1 MIAFQNRLSQYQMRE
16 SNRQQRTD
24 PAAKK
29 NPALSARKQ
38 AAREE
43 CYRKIVEIIRTS
55 TEPVT
60 SQIVADKLGINR
72 NTVSEWLNTYPNEVP
87 CTRGP
92 RLGTGKSSFYQL
104 VLKGAK

>member
-43 CYRKIVEIIRTS
+43 YYRQIVEIIRTS

-72 NTVSEWLNTYPNEVP
+72 NTVSEWLNKYPSEVP
-87 CTRGP
+87 FTRGP

-104 VLKGAK
+104 VLKGK